1 MSGARKCTE
10 GAQRSFARAYLEGV
24 QTGLGLSSS
33 ENFFS
38 EKANAGAPQPLRA
51 RLFSSDNTVGALY
64 GRLGCARDTPPLTLA
79 GFAAATCGRARGRH
93 RAHLLNLFFKDGGLS
108 SSRPRDRKQS

>member
-1 MSGARKCTE
+1 MKWPLVSEARKCTE

-38 EKANAGAPQPLRA
+38 EKADAGAPRA
-51 RLFSSDNTVGALY
+51 VT
-64 GRLGCARDTPPLTLA
+64 
-79 GFAAATCGRARGRH
+79 GFYSLLNEPAMRSLAAA
-93 RAHLLNLFFKDGGLS
+93 
-108 SSRPRDRKQS
+108 